1 MKPDFF
7 IGVALGVILLILLI
21 YTAAY
26 ILPFVILFTVGFIAI
41 KVNNFFKKWNI
52 FSIFAVKQK
61 IICQIM
67 RRLSVKYLEKLD
79 LVNQLLGLS
88 YIDSSKN

>member
-21 YTAAY
+21 YTAAH

-41 KVNNFFKKWNI
+41 KVNNFFKK
-52 FSIFAVKQK
+52 
-61 IICQIM
+61 
-67 RRLSVKYLEKLD
+67 
-79 LVNQLLGLS
+79 
-88 YIDSSKN
+88 